1 MRTKE
6 LAERAGVHV
15 ETLRY
20 YERRGL
26 LQVPERSTSGYRDY
40 PPDAVRVVRFVKRSQ
55 EVGFTLDD
63 VAELL
68 DLADGGPESCEVA
81 QATAAVRMTDLDRR
95 IADLTAMRGA
105 LADLVKTCENPRTL
119 RACPLVEALN
129 QDDKRSEP

>member
-26 LQVPERSTSGYRDY
+26 LEIPERSPAGYRDY
-40 PPDAVRVVRFVKRSQ
+40 PAGAVRVVRFVKRSQ

-68 DLADGGPESCEVA
+68 DLADGGPESCEAA
-81 QATAAVRMTDLDRR
+81 QATAGLRMTDLDRR

-105 LADLVKTCENPRTL
+105 LADLVKTCENPRDL

-129 QDDKRSEP
+129 QDEGRTGP

>member
-6 LAERAGVHV
+6 LAERSGVHV

-26 LQVPERSTSGYRDY
+26 LQAPQRSPSGYRDY
-40 PPDAVRVVRFVKRSQ
+40 SSDAVRVVRFVKRSQ

-68 DLADGGPESCEVA
+68 DLADGGPESCEAA
-81 QATAAVRMTDLDRR
+81 QATAAVRMTDLDHR
-95 IADLTAMRGA
+95 ISDLTAMRAA
-105 LADLVKTCENPRTL
+105 LADLVKTCEHPRDL

-129 QDDKRSEP
+129 QDDGRTGP